1 MGNLRVAKGQK
12 SDIKPKVFK
21 GALNNLVAKG
31 AEATVNASGV
41 KHSEGFGH
49 TENEIRGGLLLWTH
63 AAPSFKPSHTE
74 DTR

>member
-1 MGNLRVAKGQK
+1 LGNLRVAKGQK

-31 AEATVNASGV
+31 AEATVNSSGV

>member
-12 SDIKPKVFK
+12 SDSKLKVFK
-21 GALNNLVAKG
+21 RALDNAVAKG
-31 AEATVNASGV
+31 SEATVNASGV

-63 AAPSFKPSHTE
+63 AAPSFKPSHKE

>member
-12 SDIKPKVFK
+12 SDIKLKVFK
-21 GALNNLVAKG
+21 GALDNAVAKG

-63 AAPSFKPSHTE
+63 AAPSFGPSHKE
-74 DTR
+74 DAL

>member
-12 SDIKPKVFK
+12 SDIKLKVFK
-21 GALNNLVAKG
+21 GALDNVVAKE
-31 AEATVNASGV
+31 AEASVNASGV

-63 AAPSFKPSHTE
+63 AAPSFKPSHKE

>member
-12 SDIKPKVFK
+12 SDIKLKMFK
-21 GALNNLVAKG
+21 GALDIAVAKG

-63 AAPSFKPSHTE
+63 AAPSFKPSHKE

>member
-1 MGNLRVAKGQK
+1 VAKGQK
-12 SDIKPKVFK
+12 SDIKLKVFK
-21 GALNNLVAKG
+21 GALDNAVAKG

-41 KHSEGFGH
+41 KHSEGCGH

-63 AAPSFKPSHTE
+63 AAPSFKPSHKE

>member
-12 SDIKPKVFK
+12 SDIKLKVFK
-21 GALNNLVAKG
+21 AALDNAVAKG

-63 AAPSFKPSHTE
+63 AAPSFGPSHKE
-74 DTR
+74 DAR

>member
-1 MGNLRVAKGQK
+1 LGNLRVAKGQK
-12 SDIKPKVFK
+12 SDIKLTVFK
-21 GALNNLVAKG
+21 GALNNAVAKG

-63 AAPSFKPSHTE
+63 TAPSFGPSHKE